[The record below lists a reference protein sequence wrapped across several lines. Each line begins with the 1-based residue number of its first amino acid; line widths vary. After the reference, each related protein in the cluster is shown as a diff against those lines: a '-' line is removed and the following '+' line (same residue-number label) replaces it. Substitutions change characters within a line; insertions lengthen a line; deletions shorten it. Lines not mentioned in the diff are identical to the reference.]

1 MKFYE
6 QKKPYCLIKAKN
18 DEDMKNI
25 FAKEVN
31 GDILEFPDLY
41 QLREISAEEAYDI
54 YSKAT
59 DEDGNPIDKAEID
72 STFNSDVSEALAVS
86 RELI

>member
-41 QLREISAEEAYDI
+41 QLREISAEEA
-54 YSKAT
+54 
-59 DEDGNPIDKAEID
+59 
-72 STFNSDVSEALAVS
+72 
-86 RELI
+86 